1 MRFFR
6 SSGCKNKSVQRGIFE
21 EQFLRIIQVLQVD
34 PKSIELLNQL
44 ALTLNTTSDDNHADL
59 EQQKTEAIALC
70 NRRIQ
75 ATIDLYGD
83 GRLSR
88 EEYLRRVDLNERE
101 IASWQAR
108 TTETEKLSM
117 ELGMCIQAV
126 EMTKQLWE
134 VGDDEDR
141 QGIVRHLFDYIVFD
155 LDKQC
160 IVDFRLKPW
169 ADQFVISRVALHL
182 QENNELNNDENPVV
196 LTGFHPT
203 IRTLNWAA

>member
-1 MRFFR
+1 M
-6 SSGCKNKSVQRGIFE
+6 
-21 EQFLRIIQVLQVD
+21 
-34 PKSIELLNQL
+34 LNQL
-44 ALTLNTTSDDNHADL
+44 ALKLNNTSDDSHGDL
-59 EQQKTEAIALC
+59 EKQKAEAIALC

-75 ATIDLYGD
+75 AAIELYGD

-101 IASWQAR
+101 IASWRAR
-108 TTETEKLSM
+108 TGESEKLSM

-126 EMTKQLWE
+126 EMTKQLWT
-134 VGDDEDR
+134 VASDEDK
-141 QGIVRHLFDYIVFD
+141 QGMVRHLFDYIVFD

-160 IVDFRLKPW
+160 VVDFRLKAW
-169 ADQFVISRVALHL
+169 ADQFVVSRVALHL
-182 QENNELNNDENPVV
+182 EENDELSNDENPIV